1 MYKVRLTKLT
11 LHTYFSL
18 NNNFIICNELFKLG
32 LSARIYRKS
41 LVTNFKSCYQHCF
54 VKQQPNYIYKGV
66 LRTMGHLKRRKSL
79 RSGNSI
85 RELGFRRFSSVAHS
99 DKRLSIRL
107 NELKKINRINKE
119 HTNYKLKYIISNVKV
134 LILCYDNNKNIFKN
148 YVLRAESTFLTSI
161 NLKLLTAI
169 SQELKIGMFEF
180 KLNRLINIFKCNKK
194 VKNFLTKHS
203 ISNSIIEQAFFTILN
218 TIYTF
223 SSINSSDD
231 LFFAKAVRTAFL
243 KTRYKF
249 QEAK

>member
-1 MYKVRLTKLT
+1 
-11 LHTYFSL
+11 
-18 NNNFIICNELFKLG
+18 
-32 LSARIYRKS
+32 
-41 LVTNFKSCYQHCF
+41 

-161 NLKLLTAI
+161 NLKLLTA
-169 SQELKIGMFEF
+169 L
-180 KLNRLINIFKCNKK
+180 
-194 VKNFLTKHS
+194 VKN
-203 ISNSIIEQAFFTILN
+203 
-218 TIYTF
+218 
-223 SSINSSDD
+223 
-231 LFFAKAVRTAFL
+231 
-243 KTRYKF
+243 
-249 QEAK
+249 